1 MSMVDKIRSGIAV
14 MKPAAPVCVALFQQ
28 DDGSKTVWGIVH
40 TDHDGAS
47 DVVDCGYSD
56 LGTDPS
62 RGTGVR
68 RSPRCRRPHRGA
80 TMSATWRQWL
90 DQARITDDPA
100 GDFLCDARSDKQMPD
115 VM

>member
-14 MKPAAPVCVALFQQ
+14 MKPAAEVCVALFQQ

-56 LGTDPS
+56 LNTARAAAQAFADRHGVGG
-62 RGTGVR
+62 RIVVR
-68 RSPRCRRPHRGA
+68 R
-80 TMSATWRQWL
+80 
-90 DQARITDDPA
+90 
-100 GDFLCDARSDKQMPD
+100 
-115 VM
+115 